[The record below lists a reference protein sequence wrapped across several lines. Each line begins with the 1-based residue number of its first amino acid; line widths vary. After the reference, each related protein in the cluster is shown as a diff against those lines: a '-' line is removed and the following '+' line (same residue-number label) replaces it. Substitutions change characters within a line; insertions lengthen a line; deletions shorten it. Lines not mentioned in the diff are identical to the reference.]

1 MSRIG
6 VAFTPGFP
14 TVLNKWLL
22 QSLFRGASVQSGG
35 GDDDCKESKADHD
48 GDARGDGKWVAA
60 MRAESLCGK
69 CSTEISHGDGESG

>member
-1 MSRIG
+1 M
-6 VAFTPGFP
+6 AFTPGFP

-48 GDARGDGKWVAA
+48 GDARGDGKWGGHA
-60 MRAESLCGK
+60 S
-69 CSTEISHGDGESG
+69 

>member
-1 MSRIG
+1 MWPLRQGSRRFSTSG
-6 VAFTPGFP
+6 CYSRCSAEPP
-14 TVLNKWLL
+14 
-22 QSLFRGASVQSGG
+22 FRVGG